1 MPRVVNPRINKVTKN
16 MGATFIYLRSTTVE
30 FLELIDYYYLGSLV
44 TGRCIVAE
52 VGGERWWKST
62 NNGGNQ

>member
-1 MPRVVNPRINKVTKN
+1 

-52 VGGERWWKST
+52 VGGGRWWKST